1 MYFRGFVYNKNLEV
15 SAGRIAYG
23 NNLLLLRPMTYDQES
38 DVSNLCQVI
47 DANTL
52 QVGHSLCLSLSL
64 TCTHRLLNLPRSVK
78 TGLNAKLSPVLRTE
92 YLVDFQF

>member
-52 QVGHSLCLSLSL
+52 QVGHSLSVCLSVSL
-64 TCTHRLLNLPRSVK
+64 LHAQTDFWIYQ
-78 TGLNAKLSPVLRTE
+78 GL
-92 YLVDFQF
+92 

>member
-1 MYFRGFVYNKNLEV
+1 MYNKNVEV

-52 QVGHSLCLSLSL
+52 QVGHSLCLSVSLSL
-64 TCTHRLLNLPRSVK
+64 TCTDRLLNLPRSVK
-78 TGLNAKLSPVLRTE
+78 TGMIAKLSPLLRTE